1 MADEATIAK
10 AREMG
15 WIPRDRFDGDQKDF
29 VDADEFVS
37 RGEKL
42 LPILKANN
50 RKLNT
55 TVRNLSGQV
64 QALGTQLT
72 EAQRQIAEFSK
83 MNLQSNVERLEQ
95 RKRQL
100 VAAKVAA
107 RQADDAQGEVDV
119 EQQISTLDG
128 EIGEAKKAL
137 GTANQAKP
145 PVKTNGS
152 QSPQADPAYQAF
164 LAENPWYGTDK
175 AKTRY
180 ANGVAA
186 DLRASDPNSETLIG
200 EAFYTK
206 VVEEVQSQF
215 RTQRSTSKVEGG
227 GNGSGNGGGD
237 GGGSGKSYSDLP
249 PDAKQACDRQ
259 AKNTR
264 MVGEGK
270 QFKDANAYRE
280 HYVQTYFADEV

>member
-15 WIPRDRFDGDQKDF
+15 WIPKDRFDGDQKDF

-55 TVRNLSGQV
+55 TVRNLGGQV
-64 QALGTQLT
+64 QALSTQLT

-83 MNLQSNVERLEQ
+83 MNLQSNLERLKSK
-95 RKRQL
+95 KRQL
-100 VAAKVAA
+100 LAGKTAAI
-107 RQADDAQGEVDV
+107 QADDAAGQTQAEEDLREV
-119 EQQISTLDG
+119 DG
-128 EIGEAKKAL
+128 EISEATKAL

-145 PVKTNGS
+145 PAKTNGS

-186 DLRASDPNSETLIG
+186 DLRASDPNSETLTG

-237 GGGSGKSYSDLP
+237 GGGSGKSFSDLP

-280 HYVQTYFADEV
+280 HYVQTYFADEA